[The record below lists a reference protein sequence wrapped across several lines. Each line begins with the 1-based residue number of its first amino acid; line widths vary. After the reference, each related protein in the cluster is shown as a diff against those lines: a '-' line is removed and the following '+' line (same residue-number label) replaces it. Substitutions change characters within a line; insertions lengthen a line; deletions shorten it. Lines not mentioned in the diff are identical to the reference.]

1 MGRRDT
7 GWKNAQFV
15 GTELLA
21 RDALHLIQ
29 VWQGQGRLMQI
40 RCSPFLRR
48 GREPG
53 FGSSVL
59 LAKGAEARPRAGG
72 GKHAL
77 RTEQLSFQ
85 ERERTRVI

>member
-1 MGRRDT
+1 MGRRDI

-21 RDALHLIQ
+21 RDALNLVQ

-48 GREPG
+48 GWEPG

-59 LAKGAEARPRAGG
+59 LAKGARPREGG
-72 GKHAL
+72 GKYAL
-77 RTEQLSFQ
+77 GTEQLSFQ
-85 ERERTRVI
+85 KRKRAGVI